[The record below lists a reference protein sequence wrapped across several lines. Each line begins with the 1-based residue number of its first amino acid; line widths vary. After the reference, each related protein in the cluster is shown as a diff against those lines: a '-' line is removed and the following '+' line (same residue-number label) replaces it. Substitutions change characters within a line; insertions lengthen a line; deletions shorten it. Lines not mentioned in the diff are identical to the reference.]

1 MTHCY
6 INENRNQSRLL
17 VGREWSLN
25 LGGDLRSHSGVHM
38 YHEDLKA
45 IDVQHTNCE
54 FLEVLLHSPIYC
66 LHGA

>member
-1 MTHCY
+1 MEHISPY
-6 INENRNQSRLL
+6 QEYEKSSF
-17 VGREWSLN
+17 GEWSLN